1 MSMLRVLCCA
11 AALLAI
17 PSIGIEAQSFPLA
30 SHFVQPVMSFS
41 ADGRYLALG
50 GSVGPALDNCPLP
63 TCSGRV
69 HLWDLRAGTRVFAS
83 DASTARVMSLAMT
96 RDGRQVVSG
105 HVDGTV
111 RVWSADGGVVHQLLC
126 CNGSWI
132 RSLAVSPDDRVLA
145 AGAQNGEI
153 VLWSLDADLSRPGS
167 ARVLRTLT
175 GHYFGVSSVVFEA
188 SGKYLLSSADDQHVR
203 RWDITTGHNYEF
215 SRTPQLRKAHRGMVK
230 SVVPLADGRRAV
242 SGSYWEG
249 GTYKAYD
256 SVAPPDHILRL
267 WDIDSGRPIRSYP
280 LKFGVRCCI
289 QVVPGTSSV
298 AFLKAMAWDELPRLH
313 VVDLDTGAVVNDV
326 GPTMGESF
334 HALAMHPNGSTF
346 LIAIGDGDF
355 LIWSRTMGRMT
366 GRLISADE
374 GWAVIAADGR
384 MDFSEGF
391 RRWPCAH
398 GIMTGCAGGSPATA
412 SGRLLPS
419 LIGQ

>member
-1 MSMLRVLCCA
+1 MSLLRVLCCA

-17 PSIGIEAQSFPLA
+17 PSIGMEAQSFPLA

-69 HLWDLRAGTRVFAS
+69 HLWDLRTGARVFAS
-83 DASTARVMSLAMT
+83 DASTARVMSVTMT
-96 RDGRQVVSG
+96 RDGRHVVSG

-111 RVWSADGGVVHQLLC
+111 RVWATDGRVVHRLTC

-132 RSLAVSPDDRVLA
+132 RSLAVSPDDRMLA

-153 VLWSLDADLSRPGS
+153 VLFGLGPDLSQPGS
-167 ARVLRTLT
+167 ARVLRRLG

-203 RWDITTGHNYEF
+203 RWDITTGDNYEF

-249 GTYKAYD
+249 GTYKSYD

-267 WDIDSGRPIRSYP
+267 WEIDTGRPIRSYP
-280 LKFGVRCCI
+280 LTFGVRCCI
-289 QVVPGTSSV
+289 QVVPGTSAV

-313 VVDLDTGAVVNDV
+313 IVDLDTGAVVTDV

-334 HALAMHPNGSTF
+334 HAFAMHPNGSMF
-346 LIAIGDGDF
+346 LVAIGDGDF
-355 LIWSRTMGRMT
+355 LIWSRTTGRMT
-366 GRLISADE
+366 GRLISVDE

-384 MDFSEGF
+384 MDSSDGF

-398 GIMTGCAGGSPATA
+398 GVTTGCAGGRPATPA
-412 SGRLLPS
+412 GRLLPS
-419 LIGQ
+419 LIAQ